1 MEHEHTEH
9 DPRAER
15 LAAAYWNHTR
25 PDSVAWARLKPEIR
39 AELTEQADTWLR
51 AAQAAGIVA
60 PPAAPS
66 EDHTALWLD
75 DQGGVWNDVPTSDGG
90 DLALPLVHAR
100 EEAVSRRD
108 LEDRGHRLTL
118 IGWTR

>member
-1 MEHEHTEH
+1 MEHTEQ
-9 DPRAER
+9 DPRVEE
-15 LAAAYWNHTR
+15 LAAAYWRDTR
-25 PDSVAWARLKPEIR
+25 SGSAAWERLKPEVR
-39 AELTEQADTWLR
+39 AELTERAGTWLR
-51 AAQAAGIVA
+51 AALAAGIVA
-60 PPAAPS
+60 PDAAPS
-66 EDHTALWLD
+66 ADHTALWLD
-75 DQGGVWNDVPTSDGG
+75 DQGGVWNDVPTSGGG